1 MRRELAKGDLPA
13 LILAVLGD
21 APNHG
26 YALAREVERLSDGT
40 LHLREGTL
48 YPALRVLEQDGLIVG
63 TWEAQAKGADRKVY
77 ALTEAGHR
85 EMQKRTQ
92 ALRDYAT
99 LLHTLLGKI
108 EQGTTERGRTGHA
121 QPA

>member
-1 MRRELAKGDLPA
+1 MRRELARGDLPA
-13 LILAVLGD
+13 LILAVLD
-21 APNHG
+21 QAPRHG
-26 YALAREVERLSDGT
+26 YAIAREVEHLSSGA

-63 TWEAQAKGADRKVY
+63 AWESQDKGADRKVY

-85 EMQKRTQ
+85 EMHTRTQ
-92 ALRDYAT
+92 ALLDYAA
-99 LLHTLLGKI
+99 LLQTML
-108 EQGTTERGRTGHA
+108 GRTGHA